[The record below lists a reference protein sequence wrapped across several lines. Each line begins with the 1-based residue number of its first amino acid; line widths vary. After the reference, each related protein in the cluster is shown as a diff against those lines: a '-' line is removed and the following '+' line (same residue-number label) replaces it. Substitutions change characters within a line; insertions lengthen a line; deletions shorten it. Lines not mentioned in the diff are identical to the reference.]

1 MDISFRSTKLKK
13 QLNESNQLVRIHGQR
28 MAKLIKIRMSE
39 LRAASTLD
47 DLRTGPGRFHELKG
61 SLKWQISADLEH
73 PYRLIFKPNHKTVPT
88 KPDGGLDWKQVTAIE
103 VIGIEDTHE

>member
-1 MDISFRSTKLKK
+1 LDISFRNAKLKK
-13 QLNESNQLVRIHGQR
+13 QFNEGKQLGRIHGQR

-47 DLRTGPGRFHELKG
+47 DLRTGPGRYHELKG
-61 SLKWQISADLEH
+61 DHKWQISADLEH
-73 PYRLIFKPNHKTVPT
+73 PYRLIFKPSHNTVPT
-88 KPDGGLDWKQVTAIE
+88 KPDGGLDWKQVMAIE